1 MMRCILLA
9 VLLSH
14 ASHAA
19 LAQSNTKGVPSP
31 SAIHPIALRD
41 SARIRLF
48 NSIAVL
54 GEQSVGKGR
63 ARVRVIESWGGPA
76 ELACDCLLSRLYI
89 SVNLD
94 GDELRAYQ
102 LPELLDPTLISI
114 GAEKENPV
122 VYLEYGLKTARR
134 QIRVEILPDSI
145 RVTNATHR

>member
-1 MMRCILLA
+1 MRPILLA
-9 VLLSH
+9 TLLSLS
-14 ASHAA
+14 SHGAV
-19 LAQSNTKGVPSP
+19 AQSSTKGVPSP

-63 ARVRVIESWGGPA
+63 AHVRVIESWGGSA

-114 GAEKENPV
+114 VAEKQDPV
-122 VYLEYGLKTARR
+122 VYLEYGTKSERR
-134 QIRVEILPDSI
+134 RIRVEILPKSI
-145 RVTNATHR
+145 RVTDAAHR